1 MKEQILEALL
11 AKYNGDIQHHK
22 ANIDIYLKNP
32 TGIGE
37 HPDVLAAIDNEMSKM
52 TEAEEK
58 RDSLLASWWEAR
70 EI

>member
-1 MKEQILEALL
+1 MKEQILAALL
-11 AKYNGDIQHHK
+11 AKYNGDISYHK

-58 RDSLLASWWEAR
+58 RDSLLANWWEAR
-70 EI
+70 EV